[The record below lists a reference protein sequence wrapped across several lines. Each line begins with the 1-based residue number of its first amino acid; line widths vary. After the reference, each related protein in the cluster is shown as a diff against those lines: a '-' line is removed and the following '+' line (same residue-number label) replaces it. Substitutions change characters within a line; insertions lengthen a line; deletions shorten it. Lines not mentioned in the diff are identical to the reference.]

1 MPMLYFTGARADK
14 TIAEQ
19 SAPIQLHTRTF
30 GMGFLGMGVQ
40 EIVIIAI
47 VALIIFGPDRL
58 PELAGQAGK
67 LLRDARKMTTDLQG
81 EFERESGV
89 NVRELRGQVD
99 REIAGIKGELAGV
112 NSTLQKEANNVKKTA
127 QSATSAANKSG
138 SKTTATAAKTS
149 TASTSSSSTTSSVSS
164 AKSGSA
170 AKAVEVKPIASKND
184 PLADVSFLDNV
195 GEAPTVKVAASNG
208 ASKSASSAAAAVSG
222 DRADAVQRARNRRL
236 QAGYNQPR

>member
-1 MPMLYFTGARADK
+1 MGF
-14 TIAEQ
+14 
-19 SAPIQLHTRTF
+19 F
-30 GMGFLGMGVQ
+30 GMGFQ
-40 EIVIIAI
+40 EIIIIAI
-47 VALIIFGPDRL
+47 VGLIIFGPDRL

-67 LLRDARKMTTDLQG
+67 LLRDARKMTSDLQG

-99 REIAGIKGELAGV
+99 RELAGIKGELTGV
-112 NSTLQKEANNVKKTA
+112 TSTLQNEANNVKKTA

-138 SKTTATAAKTS
+138 SKSTAAAAKTTTTS
-149 TASTSSSSTTSSVSS
+149 SSSSTTSSVST
-164 AKSGSA
+164 AKTGSTTKVA
-170 AKAVEVKPIASKND
+170 EVKPVASKKD

-195 GEAPTVKVAASNG
+195 GDAPAMKVAASSG
-208 ASKSASSAAAAVSG
+208 AAKPTAASASPAASG

>member
-1 MPMLYFTGARADK
+1 
-14 TIAEQ
+14 
-19 SAPIQLHTRTF
+19 
-30 GMGFLGMGVQ
+30 MGFLGMGMQ

-47 VALIIFGPDRL
+47 VALIIFGPERL
-58 PELAGQAGK
+58 PEMAGQAGK

-112 NSTLQKEANNVKKTA
+112 NSTLQKEATNVKKTA
-127 QSATSAANKSG
+127 QSATSTASKSG
-138 SKTTATAAKTS
+138 AKSTTS
-149 TASTSSSSTTSSVSS
+149 TAKTTTSTTSTSSSSVST
-164 AKSGSA
+164 AKSGTTTKTA
-170 AKAVEVKPIASKND
+170 EVKAIASKND

-195 GEAPTVKVAASNG
+195 GDAPVKIAASNG
-208 ASKSASSAAAAVSG
+208 ASKSTAATASSASSG
-222 DRADAVQRARNRRL
+222 DRADALQRARNRRL

>member
-1 MPMLYFTGARADK
+1 M
-14 TIAEQ
+14 
-19 SAPIQLHTRTF
+19 
-30 GMGFLGMGVQ
+30 GMQ

-58 PELAGQAGK
+58 PEMAGQAGK

-112 NSTLQKEANNVKKTA
+112 NSTIQKEANNVKKTA
-127 QSATSAANKSG
+127 QSATSSTSKSGNKS
-138 SKTTATAAKTS
+138 SAATAKTT
-149 TASTSSSSTTSSVSS
+149 TSSSSTTSSVSAAKTGTTAKS
-164 AKSGSA
+164 AKASEA
-170 AKAVEVKPIASKND
+170 KPIASKHD

-195 GEAPTVKVAASNG
+195 GDTPPVKIAASNG
-208 ASKSASSAAAAVSG
+208 ALKLTAASASSASGG
-222 DRADAVQRARNRRL
+222 DRADALQRARNRRL

>member
-1 MPMLYFTGARADK
+1 
-14 TIAEQ
+14 
-19 SAPIQLHTRTF
+19 
-30 GMGFLGMGVQ
+30 MGFFGMGVQ

-58 PELAGQAGK
+58 PEMASQAGK
-67 LLRDARKMTTDLQG
+67 LLRDARRMTADLQG

-127 QSATSAANKSG
+127 QSATSSTSKSG
-138 SKTTATAAKTS
+138 SKTTATSAKTS
-149 TASTSSSSTTSSVSS
+149 TTTSSSTTSSVSS
-164 AKSGSA
+164 AKTGTA
-170 AKAVEVKPIASKND
+170 AKTAEIKAVASKND

-195 GEAPTVKVAASNG
+195 GDAPAVKVAASNG
-208 ASKSASSAAAAVSG
+208 ASKSTAATASTATSG
-222 DRADAVQRARNRRL
+222 DRADALQRARNRRL

>member
-1 MPMLYFTGARADK
+1 
-14 TIAEQ
+14 
-19 SAPIQLHTRTF
+19 
-30 GMGFLGMGVQ
+30 MGFLGMGMQ

-47 VALIIFGPDRL
+47 VGLIIFGPDRL

-67 LLRDARKMTTDLQG
+67 FLRDAKKMTSDLQG

-99 REIAGIKGELAGV
+99 KELAGIKGELAGV

-127 QSATSAANKSG
+127 QSATSSTSKSG
-138 SKTTATAAKTS
+138 ST
-149 TASTSSSSTTSSVSS
+149 STSSASKSTTSSSTGSSSVNSAKSSTTSSKV
-164 AKSGSA
+164 A
-170 AKAVEVKPIASKND
+170 EVKPVASKKN

-195 GEAPTVKVAASNG
+195 GDTPSVKIAASNG
-208 ASKSASSAAAAVSG
+208 ASKSTTATVSAAGSA

>member
-1 MPMLYFTGARADK
+1 
-14 TIAEQ
+14 
-19 SAPIQLHTRTF
+19 
-30 GMGFLGMGVQ
+30 MGFFGMGVQ

-58 PELAGQAGK
+58 PEMAGQAGK
-67 LLRDARKMTTDLQG
+67 LLRDARKMTSDLQG

-99 REIAGIKGELAGV
+99 REIAGIKGELSGV

-127 QSATSAANKSG
+127 QSATSSTSKSG
-138 SKTTATAAKTS
+138 AKTPATAAKT
-149 TASTSSSSTTSSVSS
+149 TTTSSSTTSSVSS
-164 AKSGSA
+164 AKSGTA
-170 AKAVEVKPIASKND
+170 AKAPEVKAIASKND

-195 GEAPTVKVAASNG
+195 GEAPAVKIAASNG
-208 ASKSASSAAAAVSG
+208 ASKTSAAAASSAASG
-222 DRADAVQRARNRRL
+222 DRADALQRARNRRL

>member
-1 MPMLYFTGARADK
+1 
-14 TIAEQ
+14 
-19 SAPIQLHTRTF
+19 
-30 GMGFLGMGVQ
+30 MGFLGMGVQ

-58 PELAGQAGK
+58 PEMAGQAGK

-89 NVRELRGQVD
+89 NVRELCGQVD

-112 NSTLQKEANNVKKTA
+112 SSTMQSEVNNVKKTA
-127 QSATSAANKSG
+127 QSATSSANKSG
-138 SKTTATAAKTS
+138 SKAIASGAKTGA
-149 TASTSSSSTTSSVSS
+149 ASTSSSSTTSSVAS
-164 AKSGSA
+164 AKTGSA
-170 AKAVEVKPIASKND
+170 AKAVEVKPIASKSD

-195 GEAPTVKVAASNG
+195 GDAPTVKIAASNG
-208 ASKSASSAAAAVSG
+208 SSATASSAASATSA
-222 DRADAVQRARNRRL
+222 DRADAVQRARNRRI